1 MIFAIGEV
9 LIDFI
14 AVEPTDLKDVRTFEK
29 HAGGAPANMIVG
41 LRRLNVPAA
50 LISKVGDDPFGEFL
64 IERLREEG
72 VDTRYIIRDPEVHT
86 GVVFVQLKQ
95 AQPSFVLYDRTAY
108 FTLRSEEV
116 DKSFLKEAELLHFGG
131 VMLSREPSRSTCFE
145 VVEWARSRG
154 IPISFDVNLRPDL
167 WRNRIDELVEC
178 MGKALGLAEI
188 VKLGEG
194 ELRFLEDRGIDLRS
208 FGLKLIAVTKG
219 EKGSELIHEGLRIE
233 APAERVKAIDPT
245 GAGDAYMAALLAG
258 LYALGKLRDLKLDE
272 DELRLIGRFANI
284 VAGIST
290 TRRGAWSVPRIS
302 MLRDREELKSIVE
315 RLEAR
320 S

>member
-14 AVEPTDLKDVRTFEK
+14 AVEPIDLKDVKTFEK

-145 VVEWARSRG
+145 VVEWARSQG

-178 MGKALGLAEI
+178 MRKALGLAEI

-290 TRRGAWSVPRIS
+290 TRRGAWSVPKIS

>member
-14 AVEPTDLKDVRTFEK
+14 AVEPIDLKDVKTFEK

-178 MGKALGLAEI
+178 MKRALGLAEI

-194 ELRFLEDRGIDLRS
+194 ELRFLEDRGVDLRS

-219 EKGSELIHEGLRIE
+219 ERGSELIHEGLRIE

-258 LYALGKLRDLKLDE
+258 LYALGKLRDLRLDE